1 MPRRWTV
8 QKVRLRTKRPE
19 TVAPR
24 EIAAEYRGGRSP
36 FKGTNKGDSMSA
48 MPRRAS
54 MDLTYIHAVAAFS
67 GSASGTL
74 ATVLTGLFTQRRKD
88 PALRRSRATSQ
99 NQELYRSF
107 VEEASRLHADALV
120 NDTSDTSQL
129 VDLFALIGRMR
140 ILSSD
145 DVIEAAE
152 KTGRL
157 IIETYLSPNKT
168 FVDLPEV
175 LDGMDPLCDFSDA
188 CRREL
193 QAVRGR

>member
-1 MPRRWTV
+1 
-8 QKVRLRTKRPE
+8 
-19 TVAPR
+19 
-24 EIAAEYRGGRSP
+24 
-36 FKGTNKGDSMSA
+36 
-48 MPRRAS
+48 

-88 PALRRSRATSQ
+88 RALRRSRATSQ

-107 VEEASRLHADALV
+107 IGEASRLHADVLV
-120 NDTSDTSQL
+120 NDTSETSQL

-175 LDGMDPLCDFSDA
+175 LDGMDPLRDFSEA
-188 CRREL
+188 YRREL